1 MSDSETTP
9 RRPMNSDGSLQA
21 LHPESLSIPSGM
33 DWVSLLI
40 SIVS

>member
-1 MSDSETTP
+1 MSYSETTP

-21 LHPESLSIPSGM
+21 LRPESLSIPSGM